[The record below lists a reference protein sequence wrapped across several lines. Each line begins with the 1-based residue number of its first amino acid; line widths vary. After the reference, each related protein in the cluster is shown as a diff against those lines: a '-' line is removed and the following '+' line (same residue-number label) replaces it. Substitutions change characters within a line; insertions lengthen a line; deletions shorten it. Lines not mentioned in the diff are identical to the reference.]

1 MADTN
6 TAETPKIDAAIESGS
21 SALDSALEASKSF
34 LGKAQEAIS
43 DAFDSTVEAV
53 KENPLTAV
61 GIAAGAA
68 AAVAG
73 AAFGVSKLLEEDA
86 PAPKGKAAAKK

>member
-1 MADTN
+1 MAEIN
-6 TAETPKIDAAIESGS
+6 SAETPTLDTETST
-21 SALDSALEASKSF
+21 LDSALEAGKSF
-34 LGKAQEAIS
+34 LGKAQEAVS
-43 DAFDSTVEAV
+43 DAFDSTVAAV

-73 AAFGVSKLLEEDA
+73 AAFGVSKLFEDDT
-86 PAPKGKAAAKK
+86 PAPKAKVAAKK

>member
-1 MADTN
+1 MADSN
-6 TAETPKIDAAIESGS
+6 TADKTNSPAGDTSTLDAALESGKT
-21 SALDSALEASKSF
+21 L
-34 LGKAQEAIS
+34 LGKAQEALS
-43 DAFDSTVEAV
+43 EAFDSTVEAV

-73 AAFGVSKLLEEDA
+73 AAFGVSKLLEDDA
-86 PAPKGKAAAKK
+86 PAPKPKTPAKK